1 MTDLPPTEPEVTSAA
16 GERPAPE
23 QPEPP
28 TREDLE
34 REILGEHPHLTSAE
48 IVSRDDATI
57 ERARVL
63 WRALGFPDAGETAAF
78 TSSDKEAMALLL
90 SLVES
95 GALDFEVAVKMTRA
109 VGRTMARL
117 ADWQVATLSDYVEQ
131 LEHDGMGT
139 GSRLSTGL
147 DVIRNVEPSFE
158 ELMTYAWRRH
168 LAASVGRVE
177 ALGATD
183 SDLHTV
189 TVTVGFAD
197 LVSFTQLS
205 TDITQERLAEMVE
218 GFESLCAD
226 LVTGGGGR
234 VIKTLGDSVLFIADS
249 PRAGVDIASAI
260 VDRIGG
266 DDRLPDVHV
275 GLATGPVVMRLGDVF
290 GSPVNLASRLTT
302 VARRNR
308 VIADQP
314 TADAVAMLDAYTARP
329 LSERPIRGFG
339 PIHPFA
345 VRRLS

>member
-1 MTDLPPTEPEVTSAA
+1 MTDSPSPDAEVVGAGSA
-16 GERPAPE
+16 RRAPV
-23 QPEPP
+23 QPP

-34 REILGEHPHLTSAE
+34 REILGEQPHLTSAD
-48 IVSRDDATI
+48 IVAADDALI
-57 ERARVL
+57 QRARVL

-78 TSSDKEAMALLL
+78 TSSDREAMTLLL

-95 GALDFEVAVKMTRA
+95 GALDFEVAVKLTRA

-117 ADWQVATLSDYVEQ
+117 ADWQVATLSDYVQQ
-131 LEHDGMGT
+131 LEDDGLGT

-147 DVIRNVEPSFE
+147 DVIRNVEPPFE

-177 ALGATD
+177 ALGAND

-205 TDITQERLAEMVE
+205 TDVGQERLAEMVE

-226 LVTGGGGR
+226 LVTGHGGR
-234 VIKTLGDSVLFIADS
+234 VIKTLGDSVLFIADG
-249 PRAGVDIASAI
+249 PAPGVDIACAI
-260 VDRIGG
+260 VEVIGD

-290 GSPVNLASRLTT
+290 GTPVNLASRLTA

-308 VIADQP
+308 VIADRA
-314 TADAVAMLDAYTARP
+314 TAQAVGMLDGYVARP

-339 PIHPFA
+339 LVQPFA
-345 VRRLS
+345 VRRT

>member
-1 MTDLPPTEPEVTSAA
+1 VTDSPSPGAEVVGVGSEGSASV
-16 GERPAPE
+16 
-23 QPEPP
+23 QPP

-34 REILGEHPHLTSAE
+34 REILGEQPHLTSAD
-48 IVSRDDATI
+48 IVADDDASI

-78 TSSDKEAMALLL
+78 TSADREAMALLL

-95 GALDFEVAVKMTRA
+95 GALDFEVAVKLTRA

-117 ADWQVATLSDYVEQ
+117 ADWQVATLSDYVQQ
-131 LEHDGMGT
+131 LEDDGLGT

-177 ALGATD
+177 ALGAND

-197 LVSFTQLS
+197 LVRFTQLA
-205 TDITQERLAEMVE
+205 TDVGQERLAEMVE

-226 LVTGGGGR
+226 LVTGHGGR
-234 VIKTLGDSVLFIADS
+234 VIKTLGDSVLFIADG
-249 PRAGVDIASAI
+249 PATGVDIASAI
-260 VDRIGG
+260 VELIGG
-266 DDRLPDVHV
+266 DERLPDVHV

-290 GSPVNLASRLTT
+290 GSPVNLASRLTA

-308 VIADQP
+308 VIADQV
-314 TADAVAMLDAYTARP
+314 TAQAVDMLDGYVARS

-339 PIHPFA
+339 PVQPFA
-345 VRRLS
+345 VRRT